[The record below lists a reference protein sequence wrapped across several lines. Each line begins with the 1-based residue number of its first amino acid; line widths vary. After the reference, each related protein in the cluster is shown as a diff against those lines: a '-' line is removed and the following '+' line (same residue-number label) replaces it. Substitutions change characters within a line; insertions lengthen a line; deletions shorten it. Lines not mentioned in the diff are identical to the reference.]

1 MYAIIVLEAT
11 QCRLVSCSRLKTLL
25 GLVDHASYHGKQN
38 KEFQKFCYV
47 IWQQTR
53 GDVAGFEILP
63 RTSEPVDA
71 LELIPQRARTAMN
84 LNCVP
89 VSMSVHVYISVSWNS
104 DVHTCTH
111 KYACTYVHRFAQMC
125 TCTCTHSQMQ
135 IADPRVHMHKRIDR

>member
-1 MYAIIVLEAT
+1 MGQKTVIEAT

-63 RTSEPVDA
+63 RTSELVDA
-71 LELIPQRARTAMN
+71 LELIPQQVPHAPRLLVHECVILARAAV
-84 LNCVP
+84 LGLVQLLSLP
-89 VSMSVHVYISVSWNS
+89 V
-104 DVHTCTH
+104 
-111 KYACTYVHRFAQMC
+111 AR
-125 TCTCTHSQMQ
+125 
-135 IADPRVHMHKRIDR
+135 